1 MPKANNNGKV
11 ALGLI
16 GVIVVGMIV
25 LSQMPEETPKAV
37 QAAPAPPP
45 PAAPVNPDD
54 ELRGISRFVIDKAKK
69 AVRERLKDPESAK
82 FKNVSTHKTPAGGL
96 LVCGNVN
103 SKNSFGGYVGFRP
116 FMYATS
122 GVVILQ
128 EDMEKKE
135 FAVAY
140 NGSCAEWELLVNV
153 KD

>member
-1 MPKANNNGKV
+1 MDKGSNNGKI

-25 LSQMPEETPKAV
+25 LGQMPEETPKAP
-37 QAAPAPPP
+37 APAPPP
-45 PAAPVNPDD
+45 PKLAAPVNPDD
-54 ELRGISRFVIDKAKK
+54 ELRGISRFLIDKAKK

-82 FKNVSTHKTPAGGL
+82 FKDVSTHKTPAGGL

-122 GVVILQ
+122 GVVILL

-135 FAVAY
+135 FGVAW
-140 NGSCAEWELLVNV
+140 NGSCAKWELMVNV